1 LIQLQGFRQ
10 IYRPALGKDKTTT
23 TAARWWIIR
32 FVALA
37 LNLSRSKLQNAVSLN
52 LPHVKRLQKL
62 WITSSETFCLFLKGK
77 RTLRPQTTNH
87 PFQHPSKQY
96 RSMSYA
102 PRIAPVTGIAVRKV
116 EAVIEL
122 LESGATIPFIA
133 RYRKEATGEL
143 DEVAI
148 ADIQDAWKKML
159 ELDKRR
165 EVILQSIEEQG
176 KMTPEL
182 KRAIEQAV
190 TMTELEDLYLPYRPK
205 RKTRAT
211 IAIDK
216 GLEPLAKRIFAQRDQ
231 TVASIAE
238 AYLTDQVPNVEEAL
252 QGARDIIA
260 EWISEDVKARDKIRR
275 HFDRTAVIAS
285 RLVKGK
291 EEEGKKYLDY
301 FDWSEPLA
309 KCPSH
314 RLLAMRR
321 GEEEGFLRVSI
332 APEEERAVGDLEA
345 MFVQSY
351 GESSAQ
357 VRTAVKDSYKR
368 LLQPGIETE
377 FRNISK
383 EKADTEA
390 IRVFAENLRQLL
402 LSAPLGEQKV
412 MGIDP
417 GFRTGC
423 KVVCLDASGNL
434 LYNTAIYPHEPQRKV
449 FESQS
454 EIEHL
459 VEKYQIEAISV
470 GNGTAGRETMDF
482 LRKIKF
488 ERPVEIFQVNE
499 AGASIYSA
507 SEAAREEFPSEDITV
522 RGAVSIGR
530 RLMDPLAELV
540 KIDPKSIGVGQYQHD
555 VNQNQLKDGLDRT
568 VESCVNAVGINLNT
582 ASKHLL
588 TYVSGLGPVLAQ
600 NIVHYRAEN
609 GAFQKRSDLKKVPRL
624 GDKAF
629 EQCAGFLRIRE
640 AKNPLDN
647 TAVHPE
653 RYALVEEMAHDLGCK
668 VADLVHDKHQRAK
681 IDLKKY
687 VRSDVGLPTLQDIL
701 KEIEKPGLD
710 PRGNAKAFEFANVH
724 SLDDLHE
731 GMVLPG
737 IVTNITNF
745 GAFVDIGV
753 KDSGL
758 VHVSQLADKFV
769 RNPMEV
775 VSLGQQV
782 MVRVVEVDYARKR
795 VALSMKGL

>member
-1 LIQLQGFRQ
+1 
-10 IYRPALGKDKTTT
+10 
-23 TAARWWIIR
+23 
-32 FVALA
+32 
-37 LNLSRSKLQNAVSLN
+37 
-52 LPHVKRLQKL
+52 
-62 WITSSETFCLFLKGK
+62 
-77 RTLRPQTTNH
+77 
-87 PFQHPSKQY
+87 
-96 RSMSYA
+96 MSYA
-102 PRIAPVTGIAVRKV
+102 TRIAPITGIAARKV

-122 LESGATIPFIA
+122 LEGGSTIPFIA

-143 DEVAI
+143 DEVQI
-148 ADIQDAWKKML
+148 ADIQDAWKKMK

-165 EVILQSIEEQG
+165 EIILLSIEEQG
-176 KMTPEL
+176 KLTPEL
-182 KRAIEQAV
+182 RRSIENAA

-205 RKTRAT
+205 RKTRAS
-211 IAIDK
+211 IAIEK
-216 GLEPLAKRIFAQRDQ
+216 GLEPLAKRIFQQRDKEIE
-231 TVASIAE
+231 AIAATYVNE
-238 AYLTDQVPNVEEAL
+238 QVPNVAEAL

-260 EWISEDVKARDKIRR
+260 EWISEDLRARDKIRR
-275 HFDRTAVIAS
+275 HFERGAVIAS

-301 FDWSEPLA
+301 FEWSEPLT

-321 GEEEGFLRVSI
+321 GEEEGFLRVGI
-332 APEEERAVGDLEA
+332 APEEERAVGDLENI
-345 MFVQSY
+345 FVHGV
-351 GESSAQ
+351 GESAAQ
-357 VRTAVKDSYKR
+357 VRNAVKDSYKR

-377 FRNISK
+377 YRNLSK

-402 LSAPLGEQKV
+402 LSAPLGEKKV

-423 KVVCLDASGNL
+423 KVVCLDASGTL
-434 LYNTAIYPHEPQRKV
+434 LFNTAVYPHEPQRKT

-459 VEKYQIEAISV
+459 AEKFQIEAIAV

-482 LRKIKF
+482 LSKIKF

-507 SEAAREEFPSEDITV
+507 SEAAREEFPQDDITV

-555 VNQNQLKDGLDRT
+555 VNQNLLKEGLDRT

-600 NIVHYRAEN
+600 NIVSFRAEN

-629 EQCAGFLRIRE
+629 EQCAGFLRIRD

-653 RYALVEEMAHDLGCK
+653 RYNLVEEMADDIGCK
-668 VADLVHDKHQRAK
+668 IQDLVHDKTQRAK
-681 IDLKKY
+681 LDLKKY
-687 VRSDVGLPTLQDIL
+687 VRGDVGLPTLQDIL
-701 KEIEKPGLD
+701 KELEKPGLD
-710 PRGNAKAFEFANVH
+710 PRGAAKSFEFANVH
-724 SLDDLHE
+724 ALEDLHE
-731 GMVLPG
+731 GMILPG
-737 IVTNITNF
+737 IITNITNF

-758 VHVSQLADKFV
+758 VHVSQMADKFV

-775 VSLGQQV
+775 VTLGQQV
-782 MVRVVEVDYARKR
+782 MVRVVEIDFARKR
-795 VALSMKGL
+795 VALSMKNL

>member
-1 LIQLQGFRQ
+1 
-10 IYRPALGKDKTTT
+10 
-23 TAARWWIIR
+23 
-32 FVALA
+32 
-37 LNLSRSKLQNAVSLN
+37 
-52 LPHVKRLQKL
+52 
-62 WITSSETFCLFLKGK
+62 
-77 RTLRPQTTNH
+77 
-87 PFQHPSKQY
+87 
-96 RSMSYA
+96 MSYA
-102 PRIAPVTGIAVRKV
+102 PRIAQNLNIPVRRV
-116 EAVIEL
+116 EAVVEL

-133 RYRKEATGEL
+133 RYRKEATGSL
-143 DEVAI
+143 DEVQI
-148 ADIQDAWKKML
+148 GDIHDGWRKMQ

-165 EVILQSIEEQG
+165 EVILHSIEEQG
-176 KMTPEL
+176 KLTPEL
-182 KRAIEQAV
+182 RAAIEAAG
-190 TMTELEDLYLPYRPK
+190 TMTELEDLYLPYRQK

-211 IAIDK
+211 MAIEK
-216 GLEPLAKRIFAQRDQ
+216 GLEPLAKRIFAQKDRDVDVLAAQ
-231 TVASIAE
+231 YITE
-238 AYLTDQVPNVEEAL
+238 QVPTVEEAL

-260 EWISEDVKARDKIRR
+260 EWVNEDKKARDKVRR
-275 HFDRTAVIAS
+275 HFEKSATIAS

-301 FDWSEPLA
+301 FEWSEPL
-309 KCPSH
+309 KTCPSH

-321 GEEEGFLRVSI
+321 GEDEGFLRVAV
-332 APEEERAVGDLEA
+332 APDEERALQDLDETYV
-345 MFVQSY
+345 FGY
-351 GESSAQ
+351 GESAEQ

-368 LLQPGIETE
+368 LLQPSIETE
-377 FRNISK
+377 FRNSSK
-383 EKADTEA
+383 EKADLEA

-402 LSAPLGEQKV
+402 LSAPLGEKCV

-423 KVVCLDASGNL
+423 KVICLDASGNL
-434 LYNTAIYPHEPQRKV
+434 VHNTAIYPHEPQRKV

-459 VEKYQIEAISV
+459 VEKFGIDAISV

-482 LRKIKF
+482 LQKIKF

-507 SEAAREEFPSEDITV
+507 SEVAREEFPTQDITV

-555 VNQNQLKDGLDRT
+555 VNQNLLRDSLDRT

-600 NIVHYRAEN
+600 NIVLFRAEN
-609 GAFQKRSDLKKVPRL
+609 GPFKKRNDLKKVPRL

-640 AKNPLDN
+640 AVNPLDN

-653 RYALVEEMAHDLGCK
+653 RYALVEEMAADAGCK
-668 VADLVHDKHQRAK
+668 LVDLIRDREQRAK

-687 VRSDVGLPTLQDIL
+687 VRGDVGLPTLQDIL
-701 KEIEKPGLD
+701 KELEKPGLD
-710 PRGNAKAFEFANVH
+710 PRGAAKAFEFANVH
-724 SLDDLHE
+724 SLDDLQP

-758 VHVSQLADKFV
+758 VHVSQMADKFV

-775 VSLGQQV
+775 VTLGQQV
-782 MVRVVEVDYARKR
+782 MVRVLEIDYSRKR
-795 VALSMKGL
+795 VALSMKGV